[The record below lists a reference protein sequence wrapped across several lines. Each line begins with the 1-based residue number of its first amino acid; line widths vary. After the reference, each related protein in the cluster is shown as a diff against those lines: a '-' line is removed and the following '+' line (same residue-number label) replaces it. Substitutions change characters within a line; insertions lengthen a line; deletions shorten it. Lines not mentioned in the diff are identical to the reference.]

1 MEVFD
6 ENDLKLLMTLLE
18 PVKFSDSSL
27 SIEEGLLSMSLDD
40 EIKLELCHLL
50 HSVCDYLLR
59 YRIESIISFTVEFV
73 SNLQSDQK
81 KRYLEL
87 KEATLPSAI
96 MAKKTKEFR
105 CPARDQMQTL
115 IKFKSNDEEK
125 IDLDDD
131 LKLCL
136 KNFNEMFN
144 RLTRIKQVEE
154 TEQDVTDNKN
164 SRSFMSKLFRL
175 LFYSDYENLSESD
188 ANNEIVLDS
197 SKQNLP
203 SLEYLSG
210 ATNESISGSIIR
222 YSFSCFYLKT
232 NFSFSI

>member
-1 MEVFD
+1 
-6 ENDLKLLMTLLE
+6 
-18 PVKFSDSSL
+18 
-27 SIEEGLLSMSLDD
+27 MSLDD

-59 YRIESIISFTVEFV
+59 FRIESIISFTVEFV

-87 KEATLPSAI
+87 KEATLPSAV

-115 IKFKSNDEEK
+115 IKFKSDSDEK

-144 RLTRIKQVEE
+144 KLTRIKEVEE
-154 TEQDVTDNKN
+154 TEQDVVDNKN

-175 LFYSDYENLSESD
+175 LFYSDNENFSESE
-188 ANNEIVLDS
+188 ANNESENAMAS
-197 SKQNLP
+197 SKHDLP

-210 ATNESISGSIIR
+210 ATNENISGSMTLLL
-222 YSFSCFYLKT
+222 F
-232 NFSFSI
+232 